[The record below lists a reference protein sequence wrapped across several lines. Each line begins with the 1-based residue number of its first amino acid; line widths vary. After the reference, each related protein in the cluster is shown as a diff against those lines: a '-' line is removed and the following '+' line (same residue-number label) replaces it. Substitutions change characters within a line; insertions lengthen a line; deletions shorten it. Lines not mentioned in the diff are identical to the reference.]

1 MRSITFTPTEA
12 DLISAHRTQQRV
24 SLFSRQ
30 AANIFG
36 TIWLLLAIIMIVGAS
51 SGGPA
56 AMAAAFGWSFVE
68 SVFLYVLLMVL
79 SYLGI
84 ARISRRTFAQQK
96 SLQDEYTV
104 SWTGEA
110 MDIHTTNARLH
121 HPWSDFIRW
130 AESDTTIMVYQSDR
144 LMNFIPKTAF
154 GVGDLNDF
162 KACLIGAA
170 IPKARM
176 F

>member
-1 MRSITFTPTEA
+1 MMINA
-12 DLISAHRTQQRV
+12 LI
-24 SLFSRQ
+24 
-30 AANIFG
+30 G
-36 TIWLLLAIIMIVGAS
+36 GA
-51 SGGPA
+51 A
-56 AMAAAFGWSFVE
+56 AMAAAFAWSFVY
-68 SVFLYVLLMVL
+68 SLILYAALMAF

-84 ARISRRTFAQQK
+84 GSISRKTFAQQK
-96 SLQDEYTV
+96 SLQAEYTV

-110 MDIHTTNARLH
+110 MDIRTTNARLH

-144 LMNFIPKTAF
+144 LTNFIPKTAF

-162 KACLIGAA
+162 KAYLIGAA

-176 F
+176 LG